1 MSPSQFPSQTPVP
14 NASESPAP
22 VFFRR
27 HLPEIGLLGLCLFL
41 FFWRLGSVPL
51 FDYDEGLYVTCAKQM
66 IVSGDFVT
74 PRVNTRFA
82 DRPAVESIPFFE
94 KPILVYW
101 ASAGSMRLFGIVEW
115 AARFPAAL
123 AALLVTFATYW
134 AGRRWFGRRA
144 GLLAGVVYATAPIT
158 IADARQMTT
167 DGLLVLWFTVALLA
181 FWGIYRAG
189 QKRSDND
196 SSAEKNAGSLYPVLF
211 WLMCTLAVLTKGAV
225 GLLLPLLVIGVFF
238 GSDRA
243 VRRFESFAK
252 WRLPCRPD
260 LWKTIRGLRPILGL
274 IVLFALAAPWHILIA
289 RTAERDGNNRTFI
302 QEYVIRQHIGRFK
315 GLDTVHNL
323 PFFTYFGFFLIGFF
337 PWACFTPAAFR
348 LRAANKQASIQPSSP
363 SEATPSAA
371 ISVASE
377 REYEAHRFLLVWFWT
392 IFIFFSV
399 GAAKLPTYIVP
410 AYPAAAI
417 LLGRWLDSLL
427 TLKRTALKDASTAPD
442 SGTRSLQRGAF
453 AAFVTGTLLV
463 TAAVIGPRF
472 APASAP
478 ISPAVVRIALHLTGL
493 LALGSGAAWVCFL
506 YSSSKYKGSK
516 YKRSSAKIEENS
528 DDTSAVKW
536 RRIGVSTLAA
546 MMALVIGIGCTEGY
560 AVARAEVQ
568 EPYQSLAAAARPDA
582 DRGIPVVYYNI
593 LPRRPSMNFYAGYA
607 PLETHETPLL
617 PFLARYL
624 TDKQRQA
631 DVICSRDAFE
641 HILRPEFSAANGV
654 RFTVTG
660 DTAASKNAGNKIGWV
675 LLRVTLP

>member
-1 MSPSQFPSQTPVP
+1 M
-14 NASESPAP
+14 
-22 VFFRR
+22 
-27 HLPEIGLLGLCLFL
+27 CLFM
-41 FFWRLGSVPL
+41 FFWRVESVPL

-66 IVSGDFVT
+66 IVSGDYVT

-82 DRPAVESIPFFE
+82 DRPDVAVIPFFE

-101 ASAGSMRLFGIVEW
+101 ASAGSMRLFGITEW
-115 AARFPAAL
+115 SARLPAAL
-123 AALLVTFATYW
+123 AALLATFATFW
-134 AGRRWFGRRA
+134 AGRRWFGRRS
-144 GLLAGVVYATAPIT
+144 GLLAGMVYAAAPMT

-181 FWGIYRAG
+181 FWGIYRTVRQRQEEGVSTASKAG
-189 QKRSDND
+189 VR
-196 SSAEKNAGSLYPVLF
+196 YPILF

-225 GLLLPLLVIGVFF
+225 GLLLPLLVIGIFF
-238 GSDRA
+238 GSDWA
-243 VRRFESFAK
+243 TRRFAPLAK
-252 WRLPCRPD
+252 WSLPYRPQPGATVRA
-260 LWKTIRGLRPILGL
+260 LKPLTGL

-289 RTAERDGNNRTFI
+289 GTGERDGNNRTFI

-348 LRAANKQASIQPSSP
+348 LRATNRQVSILPSFPPQAIPP
-363 SEATPSAA
+363 VASAA
-371 ISVASE
+371 WD

-392 IFIFFSV
+392 IFVFFSA

-417 LLGRWLDSLL
+417 LLGRWLDGLF
-427 TLKRTALKDASTAPD
+427 TANRTAREHTDAADDTGS
-442 SGTRSLQRGAF
+442 RSLQRGAF
-453 AAFVTGTLLV
+453 AAFVTGALLMI
-463 TAAVIGPRF
+463 AAIFGPRF
-472 APASAP
+472 APSSAP
-478 ISPAVVRIALHLTGL
+478 ISSAVVRVALHLTGL

-506 YSSSKYKGSK
+506 YSGSK
-516 YKRSSAKIEENS
+516 SKRTNESAEANS
-528 DDTSAVKW
+528 NVMSALKW
-536 RRIGVSTLAA
+536 RQIGAGALVA
-546 MMALVIGIGCTEGY
+546 MIALVIGIGCTEGY

-568 EPYQSLAAAARPDA
+568 EPYQSLAAAARSDA
-582 DRGIPVVYYNI
+582 ERGIPIVYYNI

-624 TDKQRQA
+624 APAQRQA
-631 DVICSRDAFE
+631 DVICSRDSFE
-641 HILRPEFSAANGV
+641 RILRPEFTAANGV
-654 RFTVTG
+654 RFTITGVTV
-660 DTAASKNAGNKIGWV
+660 ANKSGWV